1 MFLTRA
7 GYDRGANTFSPE
19 GRLFQVEYA
28 MEAIKL
34 GTTAIGIKVPEGVI
48 LVVEKRLPSKLLIAK
63 SVEKIFEIDAHVA
76 CAMSGLTSDAHTLIE
91 RARVDAQNHFFT
103 YNESMKI
110 KSIAQSVCDLA
121 LQFGE
126 AKDENDA
133 KGKMSRP
140 FGVALLFAG
149 VDADGPQLISTDPSG
164 TFVEYKAKAVGG
176 GAEGAQRNLEE
187 TFEDTLSLDAA
198 EDLAL
203 STSRAASPTALHRA
217 SVGRTPTPR
226 LLSRDARLAHAPAPL
241 TRRTPPPPSA
251 RSFVRSVACC
261 TSPPRP
267 EQRR

>member
-1 MFLTRA
+1 M
-7 GYDRGANTFSPE
+7 
-19 GRLFQVEYA
+19 FQVEYA

-34 GTTAIGIKVPEGVI
+34 GTTAIGIKTSEGVI
-48 LVVEKRLPSKLLIAK
+48 LVVEKRLPSKLLIAT

-76 CAMSGLTSDAHTLIE
+76 CAMSGLTSDARTLIE

-126 AKDENDA
+126 AADESES
-133 KGKMSRP
+133 KKKMSRP

-187 TFEDTLSLDAA
+187 TFEDSLTLDAA

-203 STSRAASPTALHRA
+203 S
-217 SVGRTPTPR
+217 
-226 LLSRDARLAHAPAPL
+226 
-241 TRRTPPPPSA
+241 
-251 RSFVRSVACC
+251 
-261 TSPPRP
+261 
-267 EQRR
+267 E

>member
-34 GTTAIGIKVPEGVI
+34 GTTAIGIKVPEGVV

-149 VDADGPQLISTDPSG
+149 VDVDGPQLISTDPSG

-203 STSRAASPTALHRA
+203 SASRAGPRALLPRL
-217 SVGRTPTPR
+217 SVG
-226 LLSRDARLAHAPAPL
+226 
-241 TRRTPPPPSA
+241 
-251 RSFVRSVACC
+251 
-261 TSPPRP
+261 
-267 EQRR
+267 